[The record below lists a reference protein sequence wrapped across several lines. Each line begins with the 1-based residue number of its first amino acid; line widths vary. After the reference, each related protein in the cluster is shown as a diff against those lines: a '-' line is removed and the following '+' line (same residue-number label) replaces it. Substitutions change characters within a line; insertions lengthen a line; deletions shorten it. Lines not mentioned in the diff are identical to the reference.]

1 MKKIILLFT
10 LFSLNLVHSQNDIR
24 AEKLLNSVSE
34 KIDSSETFKINFTYT
49 LENLIENINQDSDG
63 SIVIKDDNYLLEFM
77 GIKQLCDSKKVY
89 SIVPENEEIIIS
101 NIDEDESE
109 TIKPSKLLK
118 FYREGYLILWDKKEL
133 ILEKEIQFVK
143 LIPINSN
150 SDIDYLQLGINISN
164 NDISEIIIYDLN
176 ARVIFRSNILYD
188 FSFDVK
194 DFYNGI
200 YLVDIKFNNGDSQ
213 VKKLIV
219 HHRL

>member
-49 LENLIENINQDSDG
+49 LENLIEDINQDSDG

-109 TIKPSKLLK
+109 TIQPSKLLK

-164 NDISEIIIYDLN
+164 NDIVKLIEIGKNKTKTILSVNQLQYDIEIDLN
-176 ARVIFRSNILYD
+176 FFV
-188 FSFDVK
+188 FSEEDYP
-194 DFYNGI
+194 DYYIEN
-200 YLVDIKFNNGDSQ
+200 L
-213 VKKLIV
+213 
-219 HHRL
+219 

>member
-10 LFSLNLVHSQNDIR
+10 LISLNLVHSQNDIR

-49 LENLIENINQDSDG
+49 LENLIEDINQDSDG

-150 SDIDYLQLGINISN
+150 SDIDYLQLGIDISN
-164 NDISEIIIYDLN
+164 NDIVKLIEIGKNKTKTILTVNQLQYDIEIDLN
-176 ARVIFRSNILYD
+176 FFV
-188 FSFDVK
+188 FSEEDYP
-194 DFYNGI
+194 DYYIEN
-200 YLVDIKFNNGDSQ
+200 L
-213 VKKLIV
+213 
-219 HHRL
+219 

>member
-49 LENLIENINQDSDG
+49 LENLIEDINQDSDG

-150 SDIDYLQLGINISN
+150 SDIDYLQLGIDISN
-164 NDISEIIIYDLN
+164 NDIVKLIEIGKNKTKTILTVNQLQYDIEVDLN
-176 ARVIFRSNILYD
+176 FFV
-188 FSFDVK
+188 FSEEDYP
-194 DFYNGI
+194 DYYIEN
-200 YLVDIKFNNGDSQ
+200 L
-213 VKKLIV
+213 
-219 HHRL
+219 

>member
-24 AEKLLNSVSE
+24 AEKLLNSVSK

-150 SDIDYLQLGINISN
+150 SDIDYLQLGIDISN
-164 NDISEIIIYDLN
+164 NDIVKLIEIGKNKTKTILTVNQLQYDIEIDLN
-176 ARVIFRSNILYD
+176 FFV
-188 FSFDVK
+188 FSEEDYP
-194 DFYNGI
+194 DYYIEN
-200 YLVDIKFNNGDSQ
+200 L
-213 VKKLIV
+213 
-219 HHRL
+219 

>member
-150 SDIDYLQLGINISN
+150 SDIDYLQLGIDISN
-164 NDISEIIIYDLN
+164 NDIVKLIEIGKNKTKTILTVNTLQYDIEIDLN
-176 ARVIFRSNILYD
+176 FFVFSEEDYPDYYIENI
-188 FSFDVK
+188 
-194 DFYNGI
+194 
-200 YLVDIKFNNGDSQ
+200 
-213 VKKLIV
+213 
-219 HHRL
+219 

>member
-49 LENLIENINQDSDG
+49 LENLIEDINQDSDG

-109 TIKPSKLLK
+109 TIQPSKLLK

-150 SDIDYLQLGINISN
+150 SDIDYLQLGIDISN
-164 NDISEIIIYDLN
+164 NDIVKLIEIGKNKTKTILSVNQLQYDIEIDLN
-176 ARVIFRSNILYD
+176 FFVFLEEDYPDYYIENL
-188 FSFDVK
+188 
-194 DFYNGI
+194 
-200 YLVDIKFNNGDSQ
+200 
-213 VKKLIV
+213 
-219 HHRL
+219 

>member
-150 SDIDYLQLGINISN
+150 SDIDYLQLGINKSN
-164 NDISEIIIYDLN
+164 NDIVKLIEIGKNKTKTILTVNQLQYDIEIDLN
-176 ARVIFRSNILYD
+176 FFV
-188 FSFDVK
+188 FSEEDYP
-194 DFYNGI
+194 DYYIEN
-200 YLVDIKFNNGDSQ
+200 L
-213 VKKLIV
+213 
-219 HHRL
+219 

>member
-118 FYREGYLILWDKKEL
+118 FYREGYLILWDKEEL

-150 SDIDYLQLGINISN
+150 SDIDYLQLGIDISN
-164 NDISEIIIYDLN
+164 NDIVKLIEIGKNKTKTILTVNQLQYDIEIDLN
-176 ARVIFRSNILYD
+176 FFV
-188 FSFDVK
+188 FSEEDYP
-194 DFYNGI
+194 DYYIEN
-200 YLVDIKFNNGDSQ
+200 L
-213 VKKLIV
+213 
-219 HHRL
+219 

>member
-49 LENLIENINQDSDG
+49 LENLIEDINQDSDG

-133 ILEKEIQFVK
+133 FLEKEIQFVK

-164 NDISEIIIYDLN
+164 NDIVKLIEIGKNKTKTILSVNQLQYDIEIDLN
-176 ARVIFRSNILYD
+176 FFV
-188 FSFDVK
+188 FSEEDYP
-194 DFYNGI
+194 DYYIEN
-200 YLVDIKFNNGDSQ
+200 L
-213 VKKLIV
+213 
-219 HHRL
+219 

>member
-49 LENLIENINQDSDG
+49 LENLIEDINQDSDG

-133 ILEKEIQFVK
+133 IFEKEIQFVK

-150 SDIDYLQLGINISN
+150 SDIDYLQLGIDISN
-164 NDISEIIIYDLN
+164 NDI
-176 ARVIFRSNILYD
+176 V
-188 FSFDVK
+188 
-194 DFYNGI
+194 
-200 YLVDIKFNNGDSQ
+200 
-213 VKKLIV
+213 KLIEIGKNKTKTILTV
-219 HHRL
+219 NQLQYDIEIDSNFFVFFEEDYPDYYIENL

>member
-150 SDIDYLQLGINISN
+150 SDIDYLQLGIDISN
-164 NDISEIIIYDLN
+164 NDIVKLIEIGKNKTKTILTVNTLQYDIEIDLN
-176 ARVIFRSNILYD
+176 FFV
-188 FSFDVK
+188 FSEEDYP
-194 DFYNGI
+194 DYYIEN
-200 YLVDIKFNNGDSQ
+200 L
-213 VKKLIV
+213 
-219 HHRL
+219 

>member
-150 SDIDYLQLGINISN
+150 SDIDYLQLGIDISN
-164 NDISEIIIYDLN
+164 NDIVKLIEIGKNKTKTILTVSQLQYDIEIDLN
-176 ARVIFRSNILYD
+176 FFV
-188 FSFDVK
+188 FSEEDYP
-194 DFYNGI
+194 DYYIEN
-200 YLVDIKFNNGDSQ
+200 L
-213 VKKLIV
+213 
-219 HHRL
+219 

>member
-77 GIKQLCDSKKVY
+77 GIKQVCDSKKVY

-150 SDIDYLQLGINISN
+150 SDIDYLQLGIDISN
-164 NDISEIIIYDLN
+164 NDIVKLIEIGKNKTKTILTVNQLQYDIEIDLN
-176 ARVIFRSNILYD
+176 FFV
-188 FSFDVK
+188 FSEEDYP
-194 DFYNGI
+194 DYYIEN
-200 YLVDIKFNNGDSQ
+200 L
-213 VKKLIV
+213 
-219 HHRL
+219 

>member
-63 SIVIKDDNYLLEFM
+63 SIVIKDDNYLLKFM

-150 SDIDYLQLGINISN
+150 SDIDYLQLGIDISN
-164 NDISEIIIYDLN
+164 NDIVKLIEIGKNKTKTILTVNQLQYDIEIDLN
-176 ARVIFRSNILYD
+176 FFV
-188 FSFDVK
+188 FSEEDYP
-194 DFYNGI
+194 DYYIEN
-200 YLVDIKFNNGDSQ
+200 L
-213 VKKLIV
+213 
-219 HHRL
+219 

>member
-109 TIKPSKLLK
+109 ADMKTRIRVTYEILQSTAKMK
-118 FYREGYLILWDKKEL
+118 FFRPCYKRYLTSHIEGRALEITPDYWDIMAML
-133 ILEKEIQFVK
+133 PVARFEKESIRKV
-143 LIPINSN
+143 
-150 SDIDYLQLGINISN
+150 Y
-164 NDISEIIIYDLN
+164 SESI
-176 ARVIFRSNILYD
+176 RS
-188 FSFDVK
+188 
-194 DFYNGI
+194 
-200 YLVDIKFNNGDSQ
+200 FN
-213 VKKLIV
+213 
-219 HHRL
+219 

>member
-118 FYREGYLILWDKKEL
+118 FYREGYLILWDKKEQ

-150 SDIDYLQLGINISN
+150 SDIDYLQLGIDISN
-164 NDISEIIIYDLN
+164 NDIVKLIEIGKNKTKTILTVNQLKYDIEIDLN
-176 ARVIFRSNILYD
+176 FFV
-188 FSFDVK
+188 FSEEDYP
-194 DFYNGI
+194 DYYIEN
-200 YLVDIKFNNGDSQ
+200 L
-213 VKKLIV
+213 
-219 HHRL
+219 

>member
-1 MKKIILLFT
+1 MKKFILLLTVFGI
-10 LFSLNLVHSQNDIR
+10 NIIQGQNDLR
-24 AEKLLNSVSE
+24 AEKLLNNVSE

-150 SDIDYLQLGINISN
+150 SDIDYLQLGIDISN
-164 NDISEIIIYDLN
+164 NDIVKLIEIGKNKTKTILTVNQLQYDIEIDLN
-176 ARVIFRSNILYD
+176 FFV
-188 FSFDVK
+188 FSEEDYP
-194 DFYNGI
+194 DYYIEN
-200 YLVDIKFNNGDSQ
+200 L
-213 VKKLIV
+213 
-219 HHRL
+219 

>member
-101 NIDEDESE
+101 NIDEDESK

-118 FYREGYLILWDKKEL
+118 FYRKGYLILWDKKEL

-150 SDIDYLQLGINISN
+150 SDIDYLQLGIDISN
-164 NDISEIIIYDLN
+164 NDIVKLIEIGKNKTKTILTVNQLQYDIEIDLN
-176 ARVIFRSNILYD
+176 FFV
-188 FSFDVK
+188 FSEEDYP
-194 DFYNGI
+194 DYYIEN
-200 YLVDIKFNNGDSQ
+200 L
-213 VKKLIV
+213 
-219 HHRL
+219 

>member
-24 AEKLLNSVSE
+24 AEKLLNNVSE

-150 SDIDYLQLGINISN
+150 SDIDYLQLGIDISN
-164 NDISEIIIYDLN
+164 NDIVKLIEIGKNKTKTILTVNQLQYDIEIDLN
-176 ARVIFRSNILYD
+176 FFV
-188 FSFDVK
+188 FSEEDYP
-194 DFYNGI
+194 DYYIEN
-200 YLVDIKFNNGDSQ
+200 L
-213 VKKLIV
+213 
-219 HHRL
+219 

>member
-24 AEKLLNSVSE
+24 AEKLLNSVSK

-150 SDIDYLQLGINISN
+150 SDIDYLKLGIDISN
-164 NDISEIIIYDLN
+164 NDIVKLIEIGKNKTKTILTVNQLQYDIEIDLN
-176 ARVIFRSNILYD
+176 FFV
-188 FSFDVK
+188 FSEEDYP
-194 DFYNGI
+194 DYYIEN
-200 YLVDIKFNNGDSQ
+200 L
-213 VKKLIV
+213 
-219 HHRL
+219 

>member
-10 LFSLNLVHSQNDIR
+10 LFSLNLVNSQNDIR

-63 SIVIKDDNYLLEFM
+63 NIVIKDDNYLLEFM

-150 SDIDYLQLGINISN
+150 SDIDYLQLGIDISN
-164 NDISEIIIYDLN
+164 NDIVKLIEIGKNKTKTILTVNQLQYDIEIDLN
-176 ARVIFRSNILYD
+176 FFV
-188 FSFDVK
+188 FSEEDYP
-194 DFYNGI
+194 DYYIEN
-200 YLVDIKFNNGDSQ
+200 L
-213 VKKLIV
+213 
-219 HHRL
+219 

>member
-133 ILEKEIQFVK
+133 VLEKEIQFVK
-143 LIPINSN
+143 LIPIDSN
-150 SDIDYLQLGINISN
+150 SDIDYLQLGIDISN
-164 NDISEIIIYDLN
+164 NDIVKLIEIGKNKTKTILTVNQLQYDIEIDLN
-176 ARVIFRSNILYD
+176 FFV
-188 FSFDVK
+188 FSEEDYP
-194 DFYNGI
+194 DYYIEN
-200 YLVDIKFNNGDSQ
+200 L
-213 VKKLIV
+213 
-219 HHRL
+219 

>member
-10 LFSLNLVHSQNDIR
+10 FFSLNLVHSQNDIR

-150 SDIDYLQLGINISN
+150 SDIDYLQLGIDISN
-164 NDISEIIIYDLN
+164 NDIVKLIEIGKNKTKTILTVNQLQYDIEIDLN
-176 ARVIFRSNILYD
+176 FFV
-188 FSFDVK
+188 FSEEDYP
-194 DFYNGI
+194 DYYIEN
-200 YLVDIKFNNGDSQ
+200 L
-213 VKKLIV
+213 
-219 HHRL
+219 

>member
-118 FYREGYLILWDKKEL
+118 FYRKGYLILWDKKEL

-150 SDIDYLQLGINISN
+150 SDIDYLQLGIDISN
-164 NDISEIIIYDLN
+164 NDIVKLIEIGKNKTKTILTVNTLQYDIEIDLN
-176 ARVIFRSNILYD
+176 FFV
-188 FSFDVK
+188 FSEEDYP
-194 DFYNGI
+194 DYYIEN
-200 YLVDIKFNNGDSQ
+200 L
-213 VKKLIV
+213 
-219 HHRL
+219 